1 MEQKQKLANQLDVLN
16 QQLSVIHRQLQLVQK
31 DFQRICISEAP
42 PKPRGPPPP
51 VVSLQDHFSSTILEE
66 LDFTDAES
74 SGNSTDSDGDADKD
88 AVVEMQDFKTVAT
101 SVEPLIILYD
111 LETTGLG
118 KSSDICITEIGAI
131 LIDQKGSSIDTFR
144 ELVCPLVNVSNGAS
158 KVTGHTHE
166 KLQAYD
172 FWKAVGRRFY
182 SWIESHRHNNER
194 VPINMI
200 AHNGSR
206 YDSRILFFE
215 NQRHRLEMPRNCYS
229 LDSLSLFKIMYPKL
243 PSYGL
248 GAVYKAV
255 FDEPIKDAHTAVG
268 DAQAIRELIEVGVL
282 PEDGLLKKWIR
293 KTAESFDSVAKRCL
307 KK

>member
-1 MEQKQKLANQLDVLN
+1 MDQKQKLANQLDVLN
-16 QQLSVIHRQLQLVQK
+16 QQLAVIHRQLQLVQK
-31 DFQRICISEAP
+31 DFQRICIAEAP
-42 PKPRGPPPP
+42 RKPSGPPPP
-51 VVSLQDHFSSTILEE
+51 VVSLQDHFPSTILEE

-74 SGNSTDSDGDADKD
+74 SGNTTDSDGDADKD
-88 AVVEMQDFKTVAT
+88 AVVDMQYFKTVAT
-101 SVEPLIILYD
+101 SCDPLIVLYD

-118 KSSDICITEIGAI
+118 KSSEICITEIGAI
-131 LIDQKGSSIDTFR
+131 LIDQKGAQIDTFR
-144 ELVCPLVNVSNGAS
+144 ELVCPLVNVSKGAS
-158 KVTGHTHE
+158 RVTGNTTE
-166 KLQAYD
+166 QLAAYD

-182 SWIESHRHNNER
+182 NWLESHRNSNSR
-194 VPINMI
+194 TPINLI

-229 LDSLSLFKIMYPKL
+229 LDSLSLFKQMYPKL

-255 FDEPIKDAHTAVG
+255 FDEQIKDAHTAVG
-268 DAQAIRELIEVGVL
+268 DCTAIRELLEIGVM
-282 PEDGLLKKWIR
+282 PEDGLLKKWIL

-307 KK
+307 KN